1 MSRLVVFALGAVF
14 GAAALA
20 LIAPRWRDAFDLDVV
35 REPARTLIAG
45 HDEPVETASV
55 RAAGDAS
62 QHPDARDVAAADAAV
77 AEAPV
82 LPVEDAPSAPGTAS
96 VLPGAADPPPDEAS
110 LAAADAEVAAQ
121 PASAPPVAIPIPP
134 AVVAP
139 PVATPTS
146 PAAESTVATAA
157 RQSTPPAAEQ
167 TIAPDPAKTAPPQAP
182 AVAADQPVV
191 DVPPAIPAGLLIPV
205 EGATPESLIDTFTEA
220 RGGGSRPHDA
230 IDIMAPAGTP
240 VRAVDDGRV
249 AKLFLS
255 DAGGITIYQF
265 DAGERYAYYYA
276 HLERYAEGLEEGD
289 TVKRGEVIGYVGYTG
304 NANPAAPHL
313 HFAIMALGPDKR
325 WWQGTAINP
334 YPILVGATKPEAA
347 QVAAQ

>member
-1 MSRLVVFALGAVF
+1 MSRLVVFALGGVF

-35 REPARTLIAG
+35 REPARTLVAG
-45 HDEPVETASV
+45 RDEAVESASV

-62 QHPDARDVAAADAAV
+62 PDPASRDVAAAAADPT
-77 AEAPV
+77 AAAADPPV
-82 LPVEDAPSAPGTAS
+82 LPVDDAPSAPATAT
-96 VLPGAADPPPDEAS
+96 VVPGAADPPPDDAS
-110 LAAADAEVAAQ
+110 LAVADAEVAAR
-121 PASAPPVAIPIPP
+121 PAPGPL
-134 AVVAP
+134 
-139 PVATPTS
+139 PT
-146 PAAESTVATAA
+146 T
-157 RQSTPPAAEQ
+157 STPPAAERTIEPASTSSAAER
-167 TIAPDPAKTAPPQAP
+167 TIAPDAATSALPQSPAI
-182 AVAADQPVV
+182 AADQPVV

-205 EGATPESLIDTFTEA
+205 EGATAETLIDTFTES

-276 HLERYAEGLEEGD
+276 HLDRYADGLAEGD
-289 TVKRGEVIGYVGYTG
+289 TVKRGEVIGYVGSTG

-334 YPILVGATKPEAA
+334 YPILVGATKPDAA

>member
-45 HDEPVETASV
+45 RDEPVESASV
-55 RAAGDAS
+55 RAAGDVALAS
-62 QHPDARDVAAADAAV
+62 APRDVAATDAAV
-77 AEAPV
+77 AAAPV
-82 LPVEDAPSAPGTAS
+82 LPVEDAPSAPATPP
-96 VLPGAADPPPDEAS
+96 VLPGAADPPLDEAS
-110 LAAADAEVAAQ
+110 LATADAEVAAQ
-121 PASAPPVAIPIPP
+121 PAG
-134 AVVAP
+134 AV
-139 PVATPTS
+139 
-146 PAAESTVATAA
+146 PAA
-157 RQSTPPAAEQ
+157 TPPAAEQ
-167 TIAPDPAKTAPPQAP
+167 TIAPDAAKTAPPQAP

-191 DVPPAIPAGLLIPV
+191 DVPPSIPAGLLIPV
-205 EGATPESLIDTFTEA
+205 EGATAETLIDTFTEA

-240 VRAVDDGRV
+240 VRAADDGRV

-265 DAGERYAYYYA
+265 DPGERYAYYYA
-276 HLERYAEGLEEGD
+276 HLDRYAEGLEEGD
-289 TVKRGEVIGYVGYTG
+289 TVKRGEVIGYVGSTG

-334 YPILVGATKPEAA
+334 YPILVGATKPDAA